1 MSAVELVTEK
11 VKSLS
16 ETEAQNVL
24 VYLAQI
30 KSIAPT
36 ARELRRMPR
45 EERDRILAAQ
55 AAEAEPHHRANPHLI
70 VEDVDPPMDY
80 E

>member
-1 MSAVELVTEK
+1 MSAIELVAEK

-24 VYLAQI
+24 VFLMKI
-30 KSIAPT
+30 RPVAPT

-45 EERDRILAAQ
+45 EERERILAAQ
-55 AAEAEPHHRANPHLI
+55 AAEAEPHYRANPHLI
-70 VEDVDPPMDY
+70 AEDVDPPMDY